1 MPIMDLGQIMGP
13 QGLQGERGPAGAAG
27 PQGEQGAAGAVGP
40 VGPQGERGP
49 AGPQGPK
56 GDAGATGPQG
66 PKGDTGATGATG
78 ATGPQGAQGAR
89 GATGPAGQ
97 SAYQAAVASGFTGT
111 ETTFKSMLAKLA
123 AGGFLPTTGGELTG
137 DLKMKGKKIWL
148 GDTYGDYYSYIEANQ
163 SDGDMR
169 VYSGNYLY
177 MRGSE
182 ETHIYGGG
190 GVYFDGIEKNDGVP
204 EVYLSSCTYV
214 TGTPA
219 PSNALVRDIRA
230 STTAMT
236 AGSTS
241 LTTGSVYLQYE

>member
-40 VGPQGERGP
+40 AGPQGERGP

-111 ETTFKSMLAKLA
+111 EATFKSMLAKLA
-123 AGGFLPTTGGELTG
+123 AGGFLPTTGGTLTG
-137 DLKMKGKKIWL
+137 ELKLQDRRIWFGDSSGSFNSYIDGGSSDYDLKIQAGNWL
-148 GDTYGDYYSYIEANQ
+148 VLTSSDTMRLDAGDEVS
-163 SDGDMR
+163 
-169 VYSGNYLY
+169 VV
-177 MRGSE
+177 
-182 ETHIYGGG
+182 GGCICDA
-190 GVYFDGIEKNDGVP
+190 VVRAPTI
-204 EVYLSSCTYV
+204 SCFRNT
-214 TGTPA
+214 
-219 PSNALVRDIRA
+219 RA